1 MQKILSGY
9 KNSFVDKNTNQ
20 TITYARIFY
29 IEDNGKLLKNSD
41 FGFGQIKEAKISV
54 EAYDSLIKKWA
65 IRKELTCTLL
75 YDAYGKV
82 ASFITNV

>member
-20 TITYARIFY
+20 TITYARIFF
-29 IEDNGKLLKNSD
+29 IEDSGKSLKNTD
-41 FGFGQIKEAKISV
+41 FGFGQIKEAKIALD
-54 EAYDSLIKKWA
+54 AYDTLMKKWA

-82 ASFITNV
+82 ASFITQV